1 MPKRAKEMSPLA
13 VSRLTKPGLHFVGVV
28 SGLALQIAQSGA
40 KSWILRYP
48 DGKKR
53 KEMGLGPYP
62 DVGLADARRRA
73 REEREKLD
81 KGVDPINE
89 RRMAQSAMRAQSA
102 AAITFEKAALAY
114 IAAHESGW
122 DNLKHIQQWRNS
134 LQTYAYPHIGALL
147 VRDISVSNVLQ
158 VLEPIWSDK
167 TETAS
172 RVRSR
177 MELVLDWSAARGY
190 REGLNPARWRGHLD
204 KLLPKPSKVS
214 KVEHHNALPL
224 DEMGAFMLALR
235 EQVGMGAKALEF
247 AILNAS
253 RSGEVRLATWDEID
267 LTTNM
272 WVIPAERMKAKREH
286 RVPLSDAAVKLL
298 TALPRMAGTQL
309 VFPAPRGGA
318 LSDMTLTA
326 VIRRMNESEGNIWID
341 PGTGREVVPHG
352 FRSTF
357 KDWASERTAYP
368 GEMSEMALAHAIGD
382 KVEAAYRRGDMLE
395 RRRKMMDDWAT
406 FCATVAQPSAEVIP
420 IGTKRAAAGE

>member
-1 MPKRAKEMSPLA
+1 MPKRAQEMSPLA

-28 SGLALQIAQSGA
+28 SGLALQIMPSGS
-40 KSWILRYP
+40 KSWLLRYP

-53 KEMGLGPYP
+53 REMGLGPYP

-89 RRMAQSAMRAQSA
+89 RRMAQSAMRAQNA

-114 IAAHESGW
+114 IEAHESGW
-122 DNLKHIQQWRNS
+122 KNAKHIQQWRNS
-134 LQTYAYPHIGALL
+134 LETYAYPYIGALM
-147 VRDISVSNVLQ
+147 VRDIAVSNVLQ
-158 VLEPIWSDK
+158 VLQPIWSGEK
-167 TETAS
+167 ARTETAS
-172 RVRSR
+172 RIRSR
-177 MELVLDWSAARGY
+177 IELVLDWSTARGY

-214 KVEHHNALPL
+214 TVEHHNALDI
-224 DEMGAFMLALR
+224 DEMGDFMLSLR

-267 LTTNM
+267 FTTNM
-272 WVIPAERMKAKREH
+272 WVISAERMKAKREH
-286 RVPLSDAAVKLL
+286 RVPLSDTTVKLL
-298 TALPRMAGTQL
+298 KGLTKFANNPL

-326 VIRRMNESEGNIWID
+326 VLRRMKVD
-341 PGTGREVVPHG
+341 AVPHG

-368 GEMSEMALAHAIGD
+368 NEMSEMALAHAIGD

-395 RRRKMMDDWAT
+395 RRRKMMSDWAE
-406 FCATVAQPSAEVIP
+406 FCATVSQPDADVIP
-420 IGTKRAAAGE
+420 IGAGRATA

>member
-1 MPKRAKEMSPLA
+1 
-13 VSRLTKPGLHFVGVV
+13 
-28 SGLALQIAQSGA
+28 
-40 KSWILRYP
+40 
-48 DGKKR
+48 
-53 KEMGLGPYP
+53 MGLGPYP
-62 DVGLADARRRA
+62 DVGLSDARRRA

-81 KGVDPINE
+81 KGIDPINE
-89 RRMAQSAMRAQSA
+89 RRIAQSAMRAQNA
-102 AAITFEKAALAY
+102 AAITFERAALAY
-114 IAAHESGW
+114 ISAHESGW

-134 LQTYAYPHIGALL
+134 LSTYAYPYIGALL

-158 VLEPIWSDK
+158 VLEPIWSGENAR

-177 MELVLDWSAARGY
+177 IELVLDWSAARGY

-204 KLLPKPSKVS
+204 KLLPKPSKVA
-214 KVEHHNALPL
+214 KVEHHEALGV
-224 DEMGAFMLALR
+224 DEMGAFMLSLR

-253 RSGEVRLATWDEID
+253 RSGEVRLAVWDEID
-267 LTTNM
+267 FDSKM

-298 TALPRMAGTQL
+298 TGLPRMANNPL

-326 VIRRMNESEGNIWID
+326 VLRRM
-341 PGTGREVVPHG
+341 EVDAVPHG

-395 RRRKMMDDWAT
+395 RRRKMMNDWAE
-406 FCATVAQPSAEVIP
+406 FCATAAQPSADVIP
-420 IGTKRAAAGE
+420 IGAKRAAVGE

>member
-1 MPKRAKEMSPLA
+1 MPKRATEMSPLA

-28 SGLALQIAQSGA
+28 SGLALQIAPSGA

-53 KEMGLGPYP
+53 KEMGLGAYP

-81 KGVDPINE
+81 KGIDPITE
-89 RRMAQSAMRAQSA
+89 RRMAQSAMKAQNA

-114 IAAHESGW
+114 IEAHESGW
-122 DNLKHIQQWRNS
+122 DNAKHIQQWRNS
-134 LQTYAYPHIGALL
+134 LATYAYPHIGALL

-158 VLEPIWSDK
+158 VLEPIWSGEK
-167 TETAS
+167 ARTETAT
-172 RVRSR
+172 RIRSR

-214 KVEHHNALPL
+214 KVEHHTALAI
-224 DEMGAFMLALR
+224 DEMGAFMVALR
-235 EQVGMGAKALEF
+235 EQIGMGAKALEF

-267 LTTNM
+267 FTTNM

-286 RVPLSDAAVKLL
+286 RVPLSETAVQLL
-298 TALPRMAGTQL
+298 EGLPRMANTTL

-326 VIRRMNESEGNIWID
+326 VLRRM
-341 PGTGREVVPHG
+341 EVNAVPHG

-368 GEMSEMALAHAIGD
+368 NEMSELALAHAIGD

-395 RRRKMMDDWAT
+395 RRRKMMSDWAT
-406 FCATVAQPSAEVIP
+406 FCATVAQPSADVVP
-420 IGTKRAAAGE
+420 IGAGRATA

>member
-28 SGLALQIAQSGA
+28 SGLALQITSSGA

-53 KEMGLGPYP
+53 KEMGLGAYP

-81 KGVDPINE
+81 KGIDPITE
-89 RRMAQSAMRAQSA
+89 RRMAQSAMKAQNA

-114 IAAHESGW
+114 IEAHESGW
-122 DNLKHIQQWRNS
+122 DNAKHIQQWRNS
-134 LQTYAYPHIGALL
+134 LATYAYPHIGALL

-158 VLEPIWSDK
+158 VLEPIWSGEK
-167 TETAS
+167 ARTETAT
-172 RVRSR
+172 RIRSR

-214 KVEHHNALPL
+214 KVEHHTALAI
-224 DEMGAFMLALR
+224 DEVGAFMVALR
-235 EQVGMGAKALEF
+235 EQIGMGAKALEF

-267 LTTNM
+267 FTTNM

-286 RVPLSDAAVKLL
+286 RVPLSETAVQLL
-298 TALPRMAGTQL
+298 EGLPRMANTTL

-326 VIRRMNESEGNIWID
+326 VLRRM
-341 PGTGREVVPHG
+341 EVDAVPHG

-368 GEMSEMALAHAIGD
+368 NELSELALAHAIGD

-395 RRRKMMDDWAT
+395 RRRKMMDDWAV
-406 FCATVAQPSAEVIP
+406 FCATIAQPSADVVP
-420 IGTKRAAAGE
+420 IGTKRAAVGE

>member
-1 MPKRAKEMSPLA
+1 MVNPS
-13 VSRLTKPGLHFVGVV
+13 
-28 SGLALQIAQSGA
+28 
-40 KSWILRYP
+40 
-48 DGKKR
+48 
-53 KEMGLGPYP
+53 
-62 DVGLADARRRA
+62 
-73 REEREKLD
+73 
-81 KGVDPINE
+81 
-89 RRMAQSAMRAQSA
+89 
-102 AAITFEKAALAY
+102 
-114 IAAHESGW
+114 
-122 DNLKHIQQWRNS
+122 
-134 LQTYAYPHIGALL
+134 
-147 VRDISVSNVLQ
+147 
-158 VLEPIWSDK
+158 
-167 TETAS
+167 
-172 RVRSR
+172 
-177 MELVLDWSAARGY
+177 
-190 REGLNPARWRGHLD
+190 EGL
-204 KLLPKPSKVS
+204 SKSVC
-214 KVEHHNALPL
+214 L
-224 DEMGAFMLALR
+224 
-235 EQVGMGAKALEF
+235 GAKALEF

-298 TALPRMAGTQL
+298 TALPRMAGTQF
-309 VFPAPRGGA
+309 VYPAPRGGA

-406 FCATVAQPSAEVIP
+406 FCTTVAQPSAEVIP
-420 IGTKRAAAGE
+420 IGTKRAAVGE

>member
-13 VSRLTKPGLHFVGVV
+13 VSKLSKPGLHFVGVV

-40 KSWILRYP
+40 KSWIMRYP
-48 DGKKR
+48 DGNKR

-81 KGVDPINE
+81 KGIDPINE

-122 DNLKHIQQWRNS
+122 NNLKHAQQWRNS
-134 LQTYAYPHIGALL
+134 LKTYAYPHIGALL
-147 VRDISVSNVLQ
+147 VRDIAVSNVLQ
-158 VLEPIWSDK
+158 VLEPIWSQK

-177 MELVLDWSAARGY
+177 IELVLDWSAARGY

-286 RVPLSDAAVKLL
+286 RVPLSETAVKLL
-298 TALPRMAGTQL
+298 EGLPRMANTNL

-326 VIRRMNESEGNIWID
+326 VLRRM
-341 PGTGREVVPHG
+341 EVDAVPHG

-395 RRRKMMDDWAT
+395 RRRKMMNDWAE
-406 FCATVAQPSAEVIP
+406 FCGTVTSPAAEVIP
-420 IGTKRAAAGE
+420 IGAARATNK

>member
-1 MPKRAKEMSPLA
+1 
-13 VSRLTKPGLHFVGVV
+13 
-28 SGLALQIAQSGA
+28 
-40 KSWILRYP
+40 
-48 DGKKR
+48 
-53 KEMGLGPYP
+53 MGLGPYP
-62 DVGLADARRRA
+62 GVSLADARRRA
-73 REEREKLD
+73 SEEREKLD

-89 RRMAQSAMRAQSA
+89 RRMAQSAIRAQSA

-134 LQTYAYPHIGALL
+134 LATYAYPHIGALL

-235 EQVGMGAKALEF
+235 EQVGMGAKAMEF

-318 LSDMTLTA
+318 LSDMTL
-326 VIRRMNESEGNIWID
+326 
-341 PGTGREVVPHG
+341 
-352 FRSTF
+352 
-357 KDWASERTAYP
+357 
-368 GEMSEMALAHAIGD
+368 AHAIDD
-382 KVEAAYRRGDMLE
+382 KVEAAYRRGDMLDG
-395 RRRKMMDDWAT
+395 RRKMMDDWAT

-420 IGTKRAAAGE
+420 IGAKRVAVGK